1 MEIET
6 FSPEL
11 LDNTTNEY
19 KLLSEQFKKFIND
32 SETKLIGLRGEKGIG
47 KSSFIKTLFK
57 KESDFNQMNHAII
70 EFNYNDIVDD
80 EFGIIKLYN
89 QIIYQLENK
98 IENDIADEKSS
109 KIKQIINKNKI
120 KRRFSRKTVNGEIN
134 FKFVK
139 LFIGNQDNEYL
150 TKLKIEHNFLEIIRK
165 IVEYQK
171 IKCIIFEDFDVINY
185 TLLSFINQL
194 KLMLDDCTI
203 IVPINHSDLLK
214 KDNQDILIN
223 LEKIFDI
230 ILPMY
235 NANDVSEKFIDLFGY
250 FCNLLSKEYIQD
262 GLRKQEELLLE
273 ILKTSKI
280 FKLDNRK
287 IINLKNM
294 ISFKKEYNIKIDPV
308 ALIYYSIAEIV
319 EINKDFLFDNETDKK
334 EFEQLRENI
343 VISSKEMCSQFSV
356 SYKKEQWRKLL
367 EKDDFYADI
376 NDQDSLENDFTTIT
390 LRSLKKITQYQV
402 FKIESDESSRKEF
415 IEDIKKCYYPQKE
428 LIKMIDNEYVSDT
441 TLKRSFNDGLMAFK
455 LGDDLGYLIQKNYD
469 FGFNDFNLNLTE
481 GWLFIAR
488 YTDLDKLEQ
497 KIEDFLRSNKCQGPN
512 DYNDIIVLL
521 EDVLL
526 NYLPE
531 KNKECIKEMKSF
543 LEKRTREHYGYYYG
557 N

>member
-6 FSPEL
+6 FSPVL

-19 KLLSEQFKKFIND
+19 KLLSKQFKKFIDD
-32 SETKLIGLRGEKGIG
+32 SKTKLIGLRGEKGIG
-47 KSSFIKTLFK
+47 KSSLIKTLFK
-57 KESDFNQMNHAII
+57 KDPDFNQMNHAII
-70 EFNYNDIVDD
+70 EFNYNDIVDE

-98 IENDIADEKSS
+98 IEYDSVDEKSC
-109 KIKQIINKNKI
+109 KKKTDK
-120 KRRFSRKTVNGEIN
+120 KRRYSRKSVDGEIN
-134 FKFVK
+134 LKFVK
-139 LFIGNQDNEYL
+139 LYTSEQDNEYL

-165 IVEYQK
+165 IVEDQK
-171 IKCIIFEDFDVINY
+171 IKCIVFEDFDVINY
-185 TLLSFINQL
+185 CLLSFINQL
-194 KLMLDDCTI
+194 KLILEDCTI
-203 IVPINHSDLLK
+203 IVPINHNDLVK
-214 KDNQDILIN
+214 KDNHDILIN

-235 NANDVSEKFIDLFGY
+235 NANDVSAKFIDLFTY
-250 FCNLLSKEYIQD
+250 FCDLISKEYIQD

-343 VISSKEMCSQFSV
+343 IISSKEMCSQFSV
-356 SYKKEQWRKLL
+356 SYKNEQWRKLL

-390 LRSLKKITQYQV
+390 LRTLKKITQYQV
-402 FKIESDESSRKEF
+402 FKIESDEKSRKEF
-415 IEDIKKCYYPQKE
+415 IDDIKTCYYPKKE
-428 LIKMIDNEYVSDT
+428 LIKMIENEYISDT
-441 TLKRSFNDGLMAFK
+441 TLTRTFNDGLMSFK
-455 LGDDLGYLIQKNYD
+455 RTDDLGSLIQQNYD
-469 FGFNDFNLNLTE
+469 FGFDDFNSNVTE

-497 KIEDFLRSNKCQGPN
+497 KTAEFIRTNRFFVSN
-512 DYNDIIVLL
+512 DYSDVTVILD
-521 EDVLL
+521 DVLSK
-526 NYLPE
+526 YLPE
-531 KNKECIKEMKSF
+531 
-543 LEKRTREHYGYYYG
+543 EKRKCIEGLKDYLERKTGEHYGH
-557 N
+557 

>member
-11 LDNTTNEY
+11 IDDTTKEY
-19 KLLSEQFKKFIND
+19 KFLSEQFKKFIYD

-57 KESDFNQMNHAII
+57 KDSYIKHMNHVII
-70 EFNYNDIVDD
+70 EFNYNDIVND

-98 IENDIADEKSS
+98 IEYDIANENSS
-109 KIKQIINKNKI
+109 KIKQIVNKFKNKI
-120 KRRFSRKTVNGEIN
+120 KRRFSRMTVNGEFN

-139 LFIGNQDNEYL
+139 LSIGNQDNEYL
-150 TKLKIEHNFLEIIRK
+150 TKLKIEHGYLEIIRK
-165 IVEYQK
+165 IVEHQK
-171 IKCIIFEDFDVINY
+171 IKCIVFEDFDVINY

-194 KLMLDDCTI
+194 KLILDDCTI
-203 IVPINHSDLLK
+203 IVPINHNDLVK

-235 NANDVSEKFIDLFGY
+235 NANDVSAKFIDLFGY
-250 FCNLLSKEYIQD
+250 FCELLSNEYIQD
-262 GLRKQEELLLE
+262 GLRKQEQLLLE
-273 ILKTSKI
+273 FLKTSKI

-294 ISFKKEYNIKIDPV
+294 ISFKKEYNQKNDPV

-319 EINKDFLFDNETDKK
+319 EINKDCLFDNETDKK
-334 EFEQLRENI
+334 EFEQLSKYI
-343 VISSKEMCSQFSV
+343 IISSKEMCSQFSV
-356 SYKKEQWRKLL
+356 SYKNEQWRKLL
-367 EKDDFYADI
+367 ENDDFYADI
-376 NDQDSLENDFTTIT
+376 NDEDTLENDFATTT

-402 FKIESDESSRKEF
+402 FKIERDEKSRNEF
-415 IEDIKKCYYPQKE
+415 IEDIKKRYYPEKE
-428 LIKMIDNEYVSDT
+428 LIKMIENEYVSDT
-441 TLKRSFNDGLMAFK
+441 TLTRTFNDGLMTFK
-455 LGDDLGYLIQKNYD
+455 FDDDLGYLIQQNYD
-469 FGFNDFNLNLTE
+469 FGFNDFNSNVTE

-497 KIEDFLRSNKCQGPN
+497 KIDEFIRINRFFVPH
-512 DYNDIIVLL
+512 DYSDVVAILDEVLQ
-521 EDVLL
+521 
-526 NYLPE
+526 NYLPDE
-531 KNKECIKEMKSF
+531 KSKCIEELKDYFYAK
-543 LEKRTREHYGYYYG
+543 TTEHYT
-557 N
+557 